1 MSVGE
6 EGMPTPMLGS
16 REEQEGERHR
26 ALSSPWP
33 TSREEEANVPGS
45 VATAITA
52 HVDGASTCVKHS
64 PKCFSHVLS
73 FENNHPAVRFFPIR
87 KTTEPL
93 TFTYGLDTILP
104 SLFHSPVTHT
114 YNSHTHTYTQHSHM
128 THTHRLIHTHNTH
141 RLIYTLT
148 HSYTHTTHTED
159 THTHRLI
166 HTLIHT
172 THTED
177 TYTQTHTHT
186 LIYTLTHT
194 IHTVIHTYS
203 YMQAH
208 MTHTLTHNIHT

>member
-1 MSVGE
+1 
-6 EGMPTPMLGS
+6 MPTPMLGS
-16 REEQEGERHR
+16 REEQEGGRHR

-33 TSREEEANVPGS
+33 ASREEEANVPGS

-52 HVDGASTCVKHS
+52 YMDGAFIRVKHS
-64 PKCFSHVLS
+64 PKCFSRVLS
-73 FENNHPAVRFFPIR
+73 FENNDPAVRLFPIR

-104 SLFHSPVTHT
+104 SLFSSPVTHT

-128 THTHRLIHTHNTH
+128 THTHTD
-141 RLIYTLT
+141 
-148 HSYTHTTHTED
+148 SYTHTQHTQTHIHTHALI
-159 THTHRLI
+159 HTHRLI
-166 HTLIHT
+166 HTLTHSYTHT

-186 LIYTLTHT
+186 LIYTFTHT

-203 YMQAH
+203 YMHAH